1 MNCDG
6 ETDMKNLIFD
16 MGGVLIT
23 YDPEYF
29 LTRSG
34 IVDAD
39 DRAMLLGAV
48 FRSPEWG
55 MLDNGTLDEAG
66 LEPIA
71 LSRLPERL
79 HAVARSLIWEWFRP
93 LEPIPGMAELI
104 AAYKARGCGIYLLSN
119 ASYMQPEY
127 WPDIPGSGLFDGA
140 VVSAL
145 EKRVKPEPEIFHI
158 LLDRYGL
165 RAEDCVFIDDMQK
178 NVDAAEAVGIKG
190 IRFDG
195 SAEHLRNQLD
205 TIIGDKSYT

>member
-1 MNCDG
+1 
-6 ETDMKNLIFD
+6 MKNLIFD

-29 LTRSG
+29 LTRAC
-34 IVDAD
+34 IVDSE
-39 DRAMLLGAV
+39 DRALLMAAV

-55 MLDNGTLDEAG
+55 MLDKGTLDEAG

-71 LSRLPERL
+71 LSKLPERL
-79 HAVARSLIWEWFRP
+79 HDVARELIYNWYRP

-104 AAYKARGCGIYLLSN
+104 ADFKARGLGIYLLSN
-119 ASYMQPEY
+119 TSTVQPVY
-127 WPDIPGSGLFDGA
+127 WPDIPGSGLFDGM

-145 EKRVKPEPEIFHI
+145 EKRVKPEPEIFRL

-165 RAEDCVFIDDMQK
+165 KAEDCVFIDDMQK
-178 NVDAAEAVGIKG
+178 NVDAARAVGMKG

-195 SAEHLRNQLD
+195 DAEHLRNQLE
-205 TIIGDKSYT
+205 TIV

>member
-1 MNCDG
+1 
-6 ETDMKNLIFD
+6 MKNLIFD

-29 LTRSG
+29 LTRAG
-34 IVDAD
+34 IVDND
-39 DRAMLLGAV
+39 DRAMLMAAV

-55 MLDNGTLDEAG
+55 MLDRGTLDEAG

-71 LSRLPERL
+71 LSKLPERL
-79 HAVARSLIWEWFRP
+79 HAVARDLIWRWCSP

-127 WPDIPGSGLFDGA
+127 WPDIPGSALFDGA

-145 EKRVKPEPEIFHI
+145 EKRVKPEPEIFHL

-165 RAEDCVFIDDMQK
+165 KAEDCVFIDDMQK
-178 NVDAAEAVGIKG
+178 NVDAAEAVGIKS

-195 SAEHLRNQLD
+195 NADHLRNQLD
-205 TIIGDKSYT
+205 AIIGNAQQFPV

>member
-1 MNCDG
+1 
-6 ETDMKNLIFD
+6 
-16 MGGVLIT
+16 
-23 YDPEYF
+23 
-29 LTRSG
+29 
-34 IVDAD
+34 
-39 DRAMLLGAV
+39 
-48 FRSPEWG
+48 
-55 MLDNGTLDEAG
+55 MLDNGTLTEAG

-93 LEPIPGMAELI
+93 LEPIPGMAALI
-104 AAYKARGCGIYLLSN
+104 AAFKARGCGIYLLSN
-119 ASYMQPEY
+119 ASHMQPKY

-165 RAEDCVFIDDMQK
+165 NAEDCVFIDDMQK

-205 TIIGDKSYT
+205 AIM

>member
-1 MNCDG
+1 
-6 ETDMKNLIFD
+6 MKNLIFD

-29 LTRSG
+29 LTRAG
-34 IVDAD
+34 ID
-39 DRAMLLGAV
+39 DPGDRDMLMAAV
-48 FRSPEWG
+48 FRSEEWG
-55 MLDNGTLDEAG
+55 MLDKGTLDEAG

-71 LSRLPERL
+71 LSKLPERL
-79 HAVARSLIWEWFRP
+79 HAVARELIYNWCTP

-104 AAYKARGCGIYLLSN
+104 AAYKARGLGIYLLSN
-119 ASYMQPEY
+119 ASTAQPKY
-127 WPDIPGSGLFDGA
+127 WPDIPGSGLFDGM

-145 EKRVKPEPEIFHI
+145 EKRVKPEPEIFQI

-165 RAEDCVFIDDMQK
+165 KAEDCVFIDDMQK

-195 SAEHLRNQLD
+195 NVDHLRNQLD
-205 TIIGDKSYT
+205 AIIGNA